1 MYLYAVVFGIVT
13 GLLVS
18 LTLQMYSKRT
28 TDEYTRLIFGVS
40 SMTIIKNMLV
50 FNILLLTVIFGWL
63 CLFIRDVKFPS
74 EHPLLFL
81 WETFLV
87 GLLPAST
94 VFIVYYLRHI
104 PLGKEGFYGFLV
116 LILKCMLA
124 HVLFQVS
131 GVYTSLL
138 K

>member
-1 MYLYAVVFGIVT
+1 MYLYAVVFGIIT

-18 LTLQMYSKRT
+18 MTFHMYSKRT
-28 TDEYTRLIFGVS
+28 TDEYTRLIFGVNS
-40 SMTIIKNMLV
+40 TSVIKNLLV
-50 FNILLLTVIFGWL
+50 MNILFLTVVFGWL
-63 CLFIRDVKFPS
+63 SLFIRDVKFPS
-74 EHPLLFL
+74 DHPLLFL

-87 GLLPAST
+87 GVIPAST

-104 PLGKEGFYGFLV
+104 PLGRDSVYGFIVLV
-116 LILKCMLA
+116 VKCMLA